1 MLYIFSQPII
11 FVNTAA
17 GMSLI
22 FIVATFD
29 TVKKWPFSEKKKMKC
44 LSFSWKR

>member
-1 MLYIFSQPII
+1 MLYIFSRLII

-29 TVKKWPFSEKKKMKC
+29 TVKKWPFSEKKNNEVLK
-44 LSFSWKR
+44 F